1 MQLETWAGRD
11 LGWVRHFSEPQPL
24 CSAVKRT
31 HVYVTGGHGSKHI
44 PLRGWAG
51 PGLAPSKLTKDREH
65 RPAPSAQG
73 QGCECDQDPQ
83 TRGNL
88 HRNIRSEQANV
99 LSPSG
104 QRGGQEEAQS
114 VGHSLAS
121 PPSALRTSSL
131 SDSTCR
137 PHAPS
142 PTPTCFHLGVLGRPS
157 PCLGSTSWT
166 KLHSTS
172 KPGVELVR

>member
-1 MQLETWAGRD
+1 MQLETCAGCD
-11 LGWVRHFSEPQPL
+11 LGWVPHFSEPQCL

-44 PLRGWAG
+44 PVRGWAG
-51 PGLAPSKLTKDREH
+51 PGLAPSKLTEDHEQ
-65 RPAPSAQG
+65 RPAPNAQG
-73 QGCECDQDPQ
+73 QRRECSQDPQ

-88 HRNIRSEQANV
+88 HRSIRSEQANV

-104 QRGGQEEAQS
+104 QRGGREEAQS
-114 VGHSLAS
+114 IGHSLAS

-131 SDSTCR
+131 PDS
-137 PHAPS
+137 
-142 PTPTCFHLGVLGRPS
+142 TPTCFHPGVLGGPS

-166 KLHSTS
+166 KLHSAS

>member
-11 LGWVRHFSEPQPL
+11 LGWVPHFSEPQCL

-44 PLRGWAG
+44 PVRGWAG
-51 PGLAPSKLTKDREH
+51 PGLAPSKLTEDHEH
-65 RPAPSAQG
+65 RPAPNAQG
-73 QGCECDQDPQ
+73 QGRECGQDPQ

-88 HRNIRSEQANV
+88 YRSSRSEQANV

-104 QRGGQEEAQS
+104 QGGGWEEAQS
-114 VGHSLAS
+114 IGHSLAS

-131 SDSTCR
+131 PDSRRR
-137 PHAPS
+137 PHAPA
-142 PTPTCFHLGVLGRPS
+142 PTPTCFHPGVLGGPS
-157 PCLGSTSWT
+157 PCLGSTSRT
-166 KLHSTS
+166 KFHSTL